1 MQRLALQQFSLAQQQ
16 CAQEVGIY
24 NCPIHNIGL
33 AMSRMRTLELGRY
46 ELNHMLPTID
56 TCYKNIPRWLSL
68 DNLSLIFSFWPQPIP
83 RIAPAKHP
91 RDWLRPEREY

>member
-46 ELNHMLPTID
+46 ELNHML
-56 TCYKNIPRWLSL
+56 
-68 DNLSLIFSFWPQPIP
+68 NLVSFPLETYGNNPIE
-83 RIAPAKHP
+83 K
-91 RDWLRPEREY
+91 EMC